1 MSGVLGAPG
10 AGGYNPAMATHVE
23 YPLLTAE
30 EFLRIDFG
38 DRKAE
43 LDNGVIR
50 MMAGGTA
57 RHSQVQTNL
66 LVALAPRLRGTGCA
80 PYNSD
85 MGARTRDRSVRYPD
99 VSIYCGRGDTS
110 NDDLLMF
117 DDPRVVFEVLSA
129 GTARTD
135 LRTKLEEYR
144 ELPSVDTIVFV
155 DIASERL
162 RVVQRTGPES
172 WNDVTHHTPFDLP
185 LPALGLTIPHAEIF
199 ARD

>member
-1 MSGVLGAPG
+1 
-10 AGGYNPAMATHVE
+10 MATRTE

-30 EFLRIDFG
+30 EFLQIDFG

-57 RHSQVQTNL
+57 RHAQVQTNI

-85 MGARTRDRSVRYPD
+85 MGARTRDHSVRYPD
-99 VSIYCGRGDTS
+99 VSVYCGRGDAS
-110 NDDLLMF
+110 NDDALTF
-117 DDPRVVFEVLSA
+117 DDPRVIFEVLSA

-135 LRTKLEEYR
+135 LRVKLDEYK
-144 ELPSVDTIVFV
+144 EMPSVDTIVFV

-162 RVVQRTGPES
+162 RVVQRTGPKG
-172 WNDVTHHTPFDLP
+172 WNEVVHDMPFDVP
-185 LPALGLTIPHAEIF
+185 LPSLGLTIPHAEIF